1 MHFLSIS
8 HRSRMNGN
16 IHTHCFLKS
25 YEWKTLQS
33 IRKTT
38 QFFVMHFFLGLY
50 IFAICR
56 AWLILSFDVCKTHKV
71 NNVSSFSPLSLQVM
85 AKKVE
90 ALESRRRVSSIPIP
104 VMCQKV
110 ANRKEK
116 WEIEY
121 LLSASPAVPAH
132 YPHPLSASAIHQS
145 SW

>member
-1 MHFLSIS
+1 
-8 HRSRMNGN
+8 
-16 IHTHCFLKS
+16 
-25 YEWKTLQS
+25 
-33 IRKTT
+33 
-38 QFFVMHFFLGLY
+38 MHFFLGLY
-50 IFAICR
+50 IFAIFR

-71 NNVSSFSPLSLQVM
+71 NNVSKAPLSLQVM

-132 YPHPLSASAIHQS
+132 YPLSASAIHQS